1 MKEANLSLMP
11 SWIIRH
17 ILNFLGPTSLLKI
30 YQTSKNN
37 ELLAIVRDP
46 AWWEQYYLYLQE
58 FSIPIQSL
66 PFGDFVPSIQN
77 DTLAEAE
84 SIIILKIVGSE
95 EANKW
100 PNLENFFNYLKE
112 EKDNQLPEN
121 YFNEFKN
128 RVIVTLNK
136 YLVCKK
142 QKQQDNPQDYKS
154 ITILST
160 LEKQLREYLA
170 FISCFYLL
178 RSRYIIGGLKLIM
191 GKNIDKALTGNDLVL
206 LSAYTN
212 DKLIGHLF
220 SDFSN
225 LEHLNLLNKLTASDW
240 STLINNHP
248 SKTWLNSFILA
259 RAIVARVL
267 TPDLDKTTINTLVRY
282 ISDSDNEVI
291 FDNPKYSPLI
301 DKEFMQHIKYSIS
314 ISQKKEKKDE
324 GNSLKTETTKLKFWS
339 DKEETEHHHPEE
351 IGQKDVRAMKVNNLS
366 SMPSEIILHILN
378 FLGPI
383 SLLKICQISKNNEF
397 LAYMRDSELWKEY
410 YLYLQKRSLPI
421 QLLPF
426 CNFVSSIQ
434 NNTLAEAERNIVA
447 KIVGSEKTE
456 WPNLENFFKYLKKE
470 KDNRLPEN
478 YFDELKNCVIVT
490 LNKYLICKKQQ
501 GSCQDYKSIIILP
514 VLEKKLGEYLAI
526 ISCFYLLRGKPEL
539 KEALNLIMEDHDEIL
554 TGNSLLLLSAYT
566 NDKLIRFLLSSQDR
580 ELLNLLKTL
589 TASDWSNF
597 TNKRSVDISRL
608 NISSLINALNA
619 GHTPDLDR
627 ATLKT
632 LVGYDPYSFKVIID
646 NPNYSSLIDKEFMQ
660 DIKNCISSFQ
670 KSEKEDFD
678 KANCLKAETTKLT
691 FWSNKKE
698 TEHHHKEVKQKNV
711 RALEWLTNQITT
723 LHGSIRNKIPQDD
736 VGEAKHKPITYLG
749 KNRG

>member
-1 MKEANLSLMP
+1 MKEANLSLIP
-11 SWIIRH
+11 SWIIWR

-37 ELLAIVRDP
+37 ELLAIARDP
-46 AWWEQYYLYLQE
+46 ALWKQYYLYLQE
-58 FSIPIQSL
+58 FSIPIQLL
-66 PFGDFVPSIQN
+66 PFGDFVSSIQN

-84 SIIILKIVGSE
+84 RDIILKIVDPE
-95 EANKW
+95 KAEW
-100 PNLENFFNYLKE
+100 PDLENFFNYLKE

-154 ITILST
+154 ITILSS
-160 LEKQLREYLA
+160 LEKQLGEYLA

-178 RSRYIIGGLKLIM
+178 HSRYIIGGLKLIM
-191 GKNIDKALTGNDLVL
+191 EKKIDKVLTGNSLVL

-212 DKLIGHLF
+212 DKLIRHLLY
-220 SDFSN
+220 DFSN

-240 STLINNHP
+240 STFINNH
-248 SKTWLNSFILA
+248 SDNTCTNSFELA
-259 RAIVARVL
+259 QAIVAGVL

-282 ISDSDNEVI
+282 ISDSDNEII

-314 ISQKKEKKDE
+314 ISQKKEKEDE
-324 GNSLKTETTKLKFWS
+324 GNSLKT
-339 DKEETEHHHPEE
+339 
-351 IGQKDVRAMKVNNLS
+351 MKGNNLS

-378 FLGPI
+378 FLGPT

-410 YLYLQKRSLPI
+410 YLWKEHYLYLQECSLPI
-421 QLLPF
+421 QFLHL
-426 CNFVSSIQ
+426 CDFVSS
-434 NNTLAEAERNIVA
+434 NKNDTLAEAERNIVA
-447 KIVGSEKTE
+447 KIVGSEEAE
-456 WPNLENFFKYLKKE
+456 WPNLENFFNYLKND
-470 KDNRLPEN
+470 KDNQLPEN

-490 LNKYLICKKQQ
+490 LNKYLVCKKQQ
-501 GSCQDYKSIIILP
+501 YSCQDYKSIIILP
-514 VLEKKLGEYLAI
+514 VLEKKLGEYLAF
-526 ISCFYLLRGKPEL
+526 ISCFYLLRSKPKLE
-539 KEALNLIMEDHDEIL
+539 EVLNLIMDDYDKIL

-580 ELLNLLKTL
+580 QLLNLLKKL

-597 TNKRSVDISRL
+597 TNKRSVDISRS
-608 NISSLINALNA
+608 NIFSLINALNA
-619 GHTPDLDR
+619 GHTPDLDQT
-627 ATLKT
+627 TLKT
-632 LVGYDPYSFKVIID
+632 LVEYDPYSYKIIIGK
-646 NPNYSSLIDKEFMQ
+646 PKYSSLIDKEFMQ

-670 KSEKEDFD
+670 KSEKENLD

-723 LHGSIRNKIPQDD
+723 LHGFIRNKIPQDD

-749 KNRG
+749 KHRG